1 MYPDMLMSVLVYAQE
16 APKFSIQPDAVNV
29 TIKAVAK
36 ASVILPNGTQIPV
49 FTINVVSTF
58 VFWTFAVLTILSL
71 GLISKFGPT

>member
-29 TIKAVAK
+29 TIKAVVK

-58 VFWTFAVLTILSL
+58 VCWTFAVLTILSL